1 MVAYYSAND
10 SITFTVE
17 GAGKRG
23 TLQIEEVSKSG
34 IAEVKVDADG
44 GSGYAIGDAIVP
56 DNTGTEG
63 TGFIDPKSEWSMVDL
78 QLRLKIEQD
87 SN

>member
-1 MVAYYSAND
+1 MLD
-10 SITFTVE
+10 
-17 GAGKRG
+17 
-23 TLQIEEVSKSG
+23 
-34 IAEVKVDADG
+34 

-63 TGFIDPKSEWSMVDL
+63 TGFTELKSEWSMVDL